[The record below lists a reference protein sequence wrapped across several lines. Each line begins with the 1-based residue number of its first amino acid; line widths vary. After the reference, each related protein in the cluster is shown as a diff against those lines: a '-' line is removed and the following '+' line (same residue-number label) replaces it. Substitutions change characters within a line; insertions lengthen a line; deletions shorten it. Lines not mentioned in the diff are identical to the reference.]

1 MISLIVGLGNPGKE
15 HEGDRHNAGADF
27 VNLLAH
33 THKIQLKAE
42 KKYFGL
48 TGKIQIDG
56 RDVHLLIPTTYM
68 NLSGKAIAAMSTFYK
83 IAPEHIL
90 VCHDELDFPP
100 GDIRLKKGGGHGGH
114 NGLRDTIS
122 ALGNNNSFPRLRIG
136 IGHPGDAAQV
146 ADYVLKSPS
155 KSEQKLIAQSFENGL
170 SVIDLIIKGQTEK
183 AMHQLHSY
191 TANFIWRI

>member
-27 VNLLAH
+27 VQALAH
-33 THKIQLKAE
+33 AHKVILKTE

-48 TGKIQIDG
+48 TGKFSFEG
-56 RDVHLLIPTTYM
+56 RDVYLLIPTTYM
-68 NLSGKAIAAMSTFYK
+68 NLSGKSVAALATFYK
-83 IAPEHIL
+83 IMPEQIL

-114 NGLRDTIS
+114 NGLRDTIA
-122 ALGNNNSFPRLRIG
+122 ALGNQNNFLRLRIG
-136 IGHPGDAAQV
+136 IGHPGDANQV

-155 KSEQKLIAQSFENGL
+155 KGERKLIEQSIEKALAVTDLVL
-170 SVIDLIIKGQTEK
+170 SGQLEK
-183 AMHQLHSY
+183 AMHQLHS
-191 TANFIWRI
+191 NVHSKD

>member
-27 VNLLAH
+27 VETLAR
-33 THKIQLKAE
+33 IDNAPLKTD
-42 KKYFGL
+42 KKFFGL
-48 TGKIQIDG
+48 TGKIQVDG
-56 RDVHLLIPTTYM
+56 RDVHLLIPATYM
-68 NLSGKAIAAMSTFYK
+68 NLSGKAIAAISTFYK
-83 IAPEHIL
+83 VAPENIL
-90 VCHDELDFPP
+90 ICHDELDFPP

-122 ALGNNNSFPRLRIG
+122 ALGNNNNFLRLRIG
-136 IGHPGDAAQV
+136 IGHPGDPTQV

-155 KSEQKLIAQSFENGL
+155 KSERKLIEQGFEKGL

-183 AMHQLHSY
+183 AMHNLHSQ
-191 TANFIWRI
+191 

>member
-27 VNLLAH
+27 VSVLAQQKKV
-33 THKIQLKAE
+33 TPRLD
-42 KKYFGL
+42 KKYFGY
-48 TGKIQIDG
+48 TGKFQHDM
-56 RDVHLLIPTTYM
+56 RDIHLLIPTTYM
-68 NLSGKAIAAMSTFYK
+68 NLSGKAIAALCTFYK
-83 IAPEHIL
+83 IAPENIL

-122 ALGNNNSFPRLRIG
+122 ALGNNNDFLRLRIG

-146 ADYVLKSPS
+146 ADYVLKSPP
-155 KSEQKLIAQSFENGL
+155 KGERKLIEQSFEKGL
-170 SVIDLIIKGQTEK
+170 AVIDLIISGQTGK
-183 AMHQLHSY
+183 AMHQLHSK
-191 TANFIWRI
+191 

>member
-33 THKIQLKAE
+33 ANNTQLKVD
-42 KKYFGL
+42 KKYFGQ
-48 TGKIQIDG
+48 TGKIQIDS
-56 RDVHLLIPTTYM
+56 REVHLLVPTTYM
-68 NLSGKAIAAMSTFYK
+68 NLSGKAIAAMSAFYK
-83 IAPEHIL
+83 IAPENIL
-90 VCHDELDFPP
+90 VCHDELDFLP

-122 ALGNNNSFPRLRIG
+122 TLGNNNSFLRLRIG

-155 KSEQKLIAQSFENGL
+155 KTERKLIEQGFEKAL
-170 SVIDLIIKGQTEK
+170 SVIDLVIKGQFEK
-183 AMHQLHSY
+183 AMHHLHSQ
-191 TANFIWRI
+191 

>member
-27 VNLLAH
+27 VQALAH
-33 THKIQLKAE
+33 AHSTPLKID

-48 TGKIQIDG
+48 AGKFSHAN
-56 RDVHLLIPTTYM
+56 RDIHLLIPTTYM
-68 NLSGKAIAAMSTFYK
+68 NLSGKSVAALATFYK
-83 IAPEHIL
+83 ISPEQIL

-122 ALGNNNSFPRLRIG
+122 ALGTQNNFLRLRIG
-136 IGHPGDAAQV
+136 IGHPGDADQV
-146 ADYVLKSPS
+146 ADYVLKSPP
-155 KSEQKLIAQSFENGL
+155 KSERKLIEHSIEKALAVTDLVL
-170 SVIDLIIKGQTEK
+170 SGQIEK
-183 AMHQLHSY
+183 AMHQLHSKD
-191 TANFIWRI
+191 

>member
-27 VNLLAH
+27 VQALAH
-33 THKIQLKAE
+33 AHKVILKTE

-48 TGKIQIDG
+48 TGKFSSAG
-56 RDVHLLIPTTYM
+56 RDIHLLIPTTYM
-68 NLSGKAIAAMSTFYK
+68 NLSGKSIAALATFFK
-83 IAPEHIL
+83 ITPEQIL

-122 ALGNNNSFPRLRIG
+122 ALGNQNNFLRLRIG
-136 IGHPGDAAQV
+136 IGHPGDADQV

-155 KSEQKLIAQSFENGL
+155 KSEGKLIKQSIEKAL
-170 SVIDLIIKGQTEK
+170 AVTDLVLADQIEK
-183 AMHQLHSY
+183 AMHQLHSKD
-191 TANFIWRI
+191 

>member
-27 VNLLAH
+27 VTALAH
-33 THKIQLKAE
+33 THKAPLKTE
-42 KKYFGL
+42 KKFFAI
-48 TGKIQIDG
+48 TGKIQVDN
-56 RDVHLLIPTTYM
+56 REVHLLIPATYM
-68 NLSGKAIAAMSTFYK
+68 NLSGKAIAAISSFYK
-83 IAPEHIL
+83 IAPEQIL
-90 VCHDELDFPP
+90 ICHDELDFPA

-122 ALGNNNSFPRLRIG
+122 ALGNNNHFLRLRIG

-155 KSEQKLIAQSFENGL
+155 KSERKLIEQGFEKAL

-183 AMHQLHSY
+183 AMHQLHS
-191 TANFIWRI
+191 

>member
-27 VNLLAH
+27 VAALAQQQKA
-33 THKIQLKAE
+33 TLKLD
-42 KKYFGL
+42 KKYFGY
-48 TGKIQIDG
+48 TGKFQHNT
-56 RDVHLLIPTTYM
+56 RDIHLLIPTTYM
-68 NLSGKAIAAMSTFYK
+68 NLSGKAIAALCTFYK
-83 IAPEHIL
+83 ITPENIL

-122 ALGNNNSFPRLRIG
+122 ALGNHNEFLRLRIG

-146 ADYVLKSPS
+146 ADYVLKNPT
-155 KSEQKLIAQSFENGL
+155 KSEHKLIEQSFEHGL
-170 SVIDLIIKGQTEK
+170 ATLDLIIEGQTEK
-183 AMHQLHSY
+183 AMHQLHSK
-191 TANFIWRI
+191 

>member
-27 VNLLAH
+27 VTLLAQAN
-33 THKIQLKAE
+33 KAILKTE
-42 KKYFGL
+42 KKYFG
-48 TGKIQIDG
+48 TAGKIQIDNK
-56 RDVHLLIPTTYM
+56 DIHLLIPTTYM
-68 NLSGKAIAAMSTFYK
+68 NLSGKAITALCTFYK
-83 IAPEHIL
+83 IAPENIL
-90 VCHDELDFPP
+90 VCHDELDFSP

-122 ALGNNNSFPRLRIG
+122 ALGNNNGFLRLRIG

-155 KSEQKLIAQSFENGL
+155 KSERKLIEQSFEKGL
-170 SVIDLIIKGQTEK
+170 AVMDMIIKGETEK
-183 AMHQLHSY
+183 AMYVLHSKH
-191 TANFIWRI
+191 A